1 LPEMPQIY
9 STEELIQILSRE
21 RHACMNGQR
30 LNLAAMPS
38 GINPLL
44 DRFVNSDGIQRFTA
58 YRDFRTAIHHYQIE
72 HQVSG
77 IVWSSMTINGR
88 TCTCPKI
95 HEHLISLPSD
105 LAILRAEKLKI
116 VQFWQDITTE
126 LDLYL
131 SMNSGKLYQLIAQ
144 EDIDRILHRSEWA
157 VLSQQGKDET
167 LELILQLGWGKPEEA
182 VYRRGFPESGSEYIH
197 AVQPGYVPI
206 G

>member
-1 LPEMPQIY
+1 MPDTY
-9 STEELIQILSRE
+9 STEELLQILSRE
-21 RHACMNGQR
+21 RQACINGQR

-58 YRDFRTAIHHYQIE
+58 YRDFRSAIHQYQIE

-77 IVWSSMTINGR
+77 IVWTALTIEGK
-88 TCTCPKI
+88 TCRCPRI
-95 HEHLISLPSD
+95 HEQLISLPSD
-105 LAILRAEKLKI
+105 LAILKAEKAKVI
-116 VQFWQDITTE
+116 EFWRSVTIGFDS
-126 LDLYL
+126 YL
-131 SMNSGKLYQLIAQ
+131 SLNSGKLHQRVTQ
-144 EDIDRILHRSEWA
+144 EDIERIDARSEWA
-157 VLSQQGKDET
+157 VLSQQGKAET

-197 AVQPGYVPI
+197 AVRPGRVPI

>member
-1 LPEMPQIY
+1 MPEIY

-21 RHACMNGQR
+21 RQACMNGQR

-58 YRDFRTAIHHYQIE
+58 YRDFRTAIHQYQIE

-77 IVWSSMTINGR
+77 IVWSSMTVDGK
-88 TCTCPKI
+88 TCVYPKI

-105 LAILRAEKLKI
+105 LAVLRAEKMSI
-116 VQFWQDITTE
+116 VQFWQTITTG

-131 SMNSGKLYQLIAQ
+131 SMNSGKLHQLVGQ
-144 EDIDRILHRSEWA
+144 QDVDRILQRSEWA
-157 VLSQQGKDET
+157 VLSQQGKAET
-167 LELILQLGWGKPEEA
+167 LELILQLGWGKPEGA

>member
-1 LPEMPQIY
+1 MPQIY

-21 RHACMNGQR
+21 QQACINGQR

-58 YRDFRTAIHHYQIE
+58 YRDFRTAIHQYQIE

-77 IVWSSMTINGR
+77 IVWSSMTIGDK
-88 TCTCPKI
+88 TCVYPRI
-95 HEHLISLPSD
+95 HEHLISVPAD
-105 LAILRAEKLKI
+105 LAILRGEKLAI
-116 VQFWQDITTE
+116 VQFWQMATTG

-131 SMNSGKLYQLIAQ
+131 SMNSGKLHQLVTQ
-144 EDIDRILHRSEWA
+144 EDVDRILQRSEWA
-157 VLSQQGKDET
+157 VLSQQGKAET

>member
-1 LPEMPQIY
+1 MPQIY
-9 STEELIQILSRE
+9 STEELIQILSQE
-21 RHACMNGQR
+21 RQACINGQR

-58 YRDFRTAIHHYQIE
+58 YRDFRTAIHQYQIE

-77 IVWSSMTINGR
+77 IVWSSMTIGGK
-88 TCTCPKI
+88 TCTYPRI
-95 HEHLISLPSD
+95 HEHLASIASD
-105 LAILRAEKLKI
+105 LPLLRSEKRSI
-116 VQFWQDITTE
+116 VEFWQTITAG

-131 SMNSGKLYQLIAQ
+131 SMNSGKLYKLVTS
-144 EDIDRILHRSEWA
+144 EDVDRILHRSEWA
-157 VLSQQGKDET
+157 VPSQQGKAET
-167 LELILQLGWGKPEEA
+167 LELILQLGWGIPEEA

-197 AVQPGYVPI
+197 AVQPGHIPI

>member
-1 LPEMPQIY
+1 MPQIY

-58 YRDFRTAIHHYQIE
+58 IHQYQIE

-88 TCTCPKI
+88 TCTCPRI
-95 HEHLISLPSD
+95 HEHLVSLPSD
-105 LAILRAEKLKI
+105 LALLRSEKSKV
-116 VQFWQDITTE
+116 VQFWQDITVGR
-126 LDLYL
+126 DLYL

-144 EDIDRILHRSEWA
+144 ADVDRILHRSEWA
-157 VLSQQGKDET
+157 VLSQQGKGDT

>member
-1 LPEMPQIY
+1 MPQTY
-9 STEELIQILSRE
+9 STEELLQILSQE
-21 RHACMNGQR
+21 RQACMNGQR

-58 YRDFRTAIHHYQIE
+58 YRDFRTAIHQYQIE

-77 IVWSSMTINGR
+77 VVWTSLNIQGK
-88 TCTCPKI
+88 TCGCPRI
-95 HEHLISLPSD
+95 HEQLISLPSD
-105 LAILRAEKLKI
+105 LTILKAEKETI
-116 VQFWQDITTE
+116 VEFWRSITIG
-126 LDLYL
+126 LDFYL
-131 SMNSGKLYQLIAQ
+131 SMNGGKLHRVMTQD
-144 EDIDRILHRSEWA
+144 DIERILQRSEWA
-157 VLSQQGKDET
+157 VLSQQGKGEM

-197 AVQPGYVPI
+197 AVRPGRVPI

>member
-1 LPEMPQIY
+1 MSKIY
-9 STEELIQILSRE
+9 STDELITILSRE
-21 RHACMNGQR
+21 RQACMNGQR

-58 YRDFRTAIHHYQIE
+58 YRDFRTAIHQYQIK

-77 IVWSSMTINGR
+77 IVWSSINVDGKTYVFPR
-88 TCTCPKI
+88 I
-95 HEHLISLPSD
+95 HEHLVSLPSD
-105 LAILRAEKLKI
+105 LAILRAEKMTS
-116 VQFWQDITTE
+116 VQFWQTITTG

-131 SMNSGKLYQLIAQ
+131 SMNSGKLHQLVIQ
-144 EDIDRILHRSEWA
+144 EDVDRILQRSEWA
-157 VLSQQGKDET
+157 VLSQQGKGET

>member
-1 LPEMPQIY
+1 MSQIY
-9 STEELIQILSRE
+9 STDDLITILSQE
-21 RHACMNGQR
+21 RQACMNGQR

-58 YRDFRTAIHHYQIE
+58 YRDFRTAIHRYQIE

-77 IVWSSMTINGR
+77 IVWSSMTIEGK
-88 TCTCPKI
+88 TCTYPRI
-95 HEHLISLPSD
+95 HEHLVSLLSD
-105 LAILRAEKLKI
+105 LVLLKAGKMNI
-116 VQFWQDITTE
+116 VEFWRDITTG

-131 SMNSGKLYQLIAQ
+131 SMNSGKVHQRITE
-144 EDIDRILHRSEWA
+144 EDVDRILRRSEWA
-157 VLSQQGKDET
+157 VLSQQGKGNT

>member
-1 LPEMPQIY
+1 MPQIY

-21 RHACMNGQR
+21 QQACMNGQR

-58 YRDFRTAIHHYQIE
+58 YRDFRTAIHRYQIE

-77 IVWSSMTINGR
+77 IIWSSITIGSR
-88 TCTCPKI
+88 TCTFPKI
-95 HEHLISLPSD
+95 HEHLISLSCD
-105 LAILRAEKLKI
+105 LAVLKAEKMTVVK
-116 VQFWQDITTE
+116 FWQATTTQ

-131 SMNSGKLYQLIAQ
+131 SMNSGKLYRQVTP
-144 EDIDRILHRSEWA
+144 EDIDRILQRSEWA
-157 VLSQQGKDET
+157 VLSQQGKGES
-167 LELILQLGWGKPEEA
+167 LEMSLQLGWGNPEEA

>member
-1 LPEMPQIY
+1 MPDTY
-9 STEELIQILSRE
+9 STEELLQILSRE
-21 RHACMNGQR
+21 RQACINGQR

-58 YRDFRTAIHHYQIE
+58 YRDFRSAIHQYQIE

-77 IVWSSMTINGR
+77 IVWTALTIEGK
-88 TCTCPKI
+88 TCRCPRI
-95 HEHLISLPSD
+95 HEQLISLPSD
-105 LAILRAEKLKI
+105 LAILKAEKAKMI
-116 VQFWQDITTE
+116 EFWRSVTIGFDS
-126 LDLYL
+126 YL
-131 SMNSGKLYQLIAQ
+131 SLNSGKLHQRVTQ
-144 EDIDRILHRSEWA
+144 EDIERIDARSEWA
-157 VLSQQGKDET
+157 VLSQQGKAET

-197 AVQPGYVPI
+197 AVRPGRVPI